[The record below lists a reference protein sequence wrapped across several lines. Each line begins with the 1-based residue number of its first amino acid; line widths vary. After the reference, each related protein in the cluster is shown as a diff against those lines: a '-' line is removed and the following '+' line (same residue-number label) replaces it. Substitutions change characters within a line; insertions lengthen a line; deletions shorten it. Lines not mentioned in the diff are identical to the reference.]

1 MADIDPSILAEFG
14 GDEAKAR
21 RYLALVE
28 SKKAKAE
35 PKAEAPKKAPAPR
48 AAMER
53 AARPVVKAA
62 EGAPTATLPP
72 GPKMGERHRI
82 EAADLTE
89 DEARALGD
97 ANAEEVA
104 PVLDALAD
112 VEGMAP
118 TLANAWEN
126 TKRWNRDRLAK
137 VNADEAARQEQI
149 GAKYAVDRSMEAF
162 EKGRAAYA
170 RQSPIDRSLARAA
183 MRREALGDTGIVTY
197 PEARA
202 RANDREAVLEK
213 EGVVTPPSP
222 GFTVTEAG
230 GVGEVPK
237 REPSPA
243 QSARRALVKAGM
255 PVDEARGLLD
265 NEAIEAAKEL

>member
-53 AARPVVKAA
+53 AARPV
-62 EGAPTATLPP
+62 
-72 GPKMGERHRI
+72 
-82 EAADLTE
+82 D
-89 DEARALGD
+89 RAVEPVIVPD
-97 ANAEEVA
+97 VA
-104 PVLDALAD
+104 PVVEPTIDATTAQREIGKQRTAFD
-112 VEGMAP
+112 AAYQAGV
-118 TLANAWEN
+118 
-126 TKRWNRDRLAK
+126 DRYRREHDPR
-137 VNADEAARQEQI
+137 DEAFREHNEEIASIVTPVARM
-149 GAKYAVDRSMEAF
+149 VME
-162 EKGRAAYA
+162 RAAYPVRKA
-170 RQSPIDRSLARAA
+170 WEGMVAA
-183 MRREALGDTGIVTY
+183 DAAYDALPVVRD
-197 PEARA
+197 ARA
-202 RANDREAVLEK
+202 RFADAENRPAPERPKPTPAAAKVPTIEMP
-213 EGVVTPPSP
+213 EVPVETPPSP
-222 GFTVTEAG
+222 GFTVTEEFQ
-230 GVGEVPK
+230 VGEEPK